1 MDTEGW
7 IDISMVGSFNRVK
20 SLTPDLDIVKECMHL
35 SSLLE
40 VREDKVRL
48 TNNESYRWVLPDA
61 KACMFP
67 PTSDTDHS
75 RTEVAGELPLNMGVG
90 VGMVIESDI
99 EEVMS
104 SMGAGGVQP
113 KYALGEVENALMKNG
128 GDRGNTNGTSVVSEV
143 VEESEAGG
151 EATSTD
157 ELVETVEADVMET
170 R

>member
-1 MDTEGW
+1 
-7 IDISMVGSFNRVK
+7 
-20 SLTPDLDIVKECMHL
+20 
-35 SSLLE
+35 
-40 VREDKVRL
+40 
-48 TNNESYRWVLPDA
+48 
-61 KACMFP
+61 
-67 PTSDTDHS
+67 
-75 RTEVAGELPLNMGVG
+75 LNMGVG